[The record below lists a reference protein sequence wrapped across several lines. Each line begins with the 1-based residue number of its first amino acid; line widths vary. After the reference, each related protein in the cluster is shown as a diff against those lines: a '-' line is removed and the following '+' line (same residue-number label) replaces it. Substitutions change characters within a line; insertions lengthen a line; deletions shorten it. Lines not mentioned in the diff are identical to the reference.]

1 MKCFEFVYKYGDKE
15 FQVNVVLKRQRNIYY
30 RFKNGKFLITAPY
43 FTTKKMVEI
52 GLNKFAEKLI
62 KRDKTFNSNFS
73 LEEDYIFLLG
83 EKVQLSTFN
92 LKNIQEIDGLLRKK
106 CQEIIIPL
114 VRKYE
119 GIMGVFEPYKVSFR
133 HTKNQF
139 GSNSKKTHHL
149 SFQIELIHY
158 SQEIIETVVVHEL
171 AHEFERN
178 HSQNFYNIVYKY
190 CPNYREIQRKL
201 KKGIHK

>member
-1 MKCFEFVYKYGDKE
+1 MKCFEFVYKCGDKE
-15 FQVNVVLKRQRNIYY
+15 FPVNVCLKRQRNIYY
-30 RFKNGKFLITAPY
+30 RFKNGKFSITAPH
-43 FTTKKMVEI
+43 FTTKKMVEM

-62 KRDKTFNSNFS
+62 KRDKTFNSNYS
-73 LEEDYIFLLG
+73 LDEDYIFLLG
-83 EKVQLSTFN
+83 EKVSLSELN
-92 LKNIQEIDGLLRKK
+92 LINTGEIDHFLRLK
-106 CQEIIIPL
+106 CEETIIPM

-119 GIMGVFEPYKVSFR
+119 QIMGIFDPYKVGFR

-158 SQEIIETVVVHEL
+158 SPEIIETVVVHEL

-190 CPNYREIQRKL
+190 CPNYKEIQRKL